1 MLPPLPYHPR
11 MDAFGFDQYLFR
23 RKFLSLIH
31 TDFFLHAPSGEIVLW
46 GRKKGFKL
54 KEDIRIY
61 EDAGMQREVLSIQAR
76 QALDFSGT
84 YDVTDARERRKLGA
98 VRRKGLRSIVRDE
111 WQLLDPDDRP
121 FGTMMEDSQQLALAR
136 RFLSNLIPQ
145 SFDIMLGGSTVA
157 EVKQRFNPFF
167 LRLDIDFSLD
177 SRRQLDRRFGLA
189 AASLLSLIEG
199 RQD

>member
-1 MLPPLPYHPR
+1 MN
-11 MDAFGFDQYLFR
+11 AFGYDQYLFR

-46 GRKKGFKL
+46 GRKKL
-54 KEDIRIY
+54 KEDIRIW

-84 YDVTDARERRKLGA
+84 YDVTDARERRKIGA

-111 WQLLDPDDRP
+111 WQLLDADDRP
-121 FGTMMEDSQQLALAR
+121 IGTMMEDSQQLALAR

-145 SFDIMLGGSTVA
+145 SFDVMLGGSPVA

-177 SRRQLDRRFGLA
+177 SKRHLDRRFGLA
-189 AASLLSLIEG
+189 AVSLLALIEG